1 MNKKKTKS
9 VYFILLLVVL
19 TIFTLFPIPVNAI
32 ADNEEKAEI
41 TGYLGE
47 MPKTRLTESEVVYH
61 VMNKKFYIKNA
72 FSGQYLDVSNGTAE
86 SFTNVHQYPYNGTA
100 AQRWYIN
107 YNGDGTFTLYSD
119 VGNNMVLDIDNANPN
134 NGANAHIYEYN
145 GTDAQKFKIGT
156 TDASTYVIVSKVSNF
171 TRSLSTCNSGCTA
184 GENVHQYD
192 YGGYWSE
199 RWLLEPVE
207 KDVDLGAKYA
217 MDNYD
222 KTVRAYPRFT
232 NSFGG
237 DCTNFVSQCMLASGI
252 HSRDNWYIL
261 RKNGNYTEINTVDQL
276 NNSWSLSDPSPWI
289 SAKEFKNYWAEHAD
303 GAYKAT
309 GKQILDN
316 PEIAWNAPISQGC
329 VVQLAKKTLFGNV
342 GDAHHSMY
350 ISGYIFDGTNDTYG
364 LTYHSTD
371 TLFVSLLDVCRA
383 NQNEY
388 FLFYKL

>member
-1 MNKKKTKS
+1 
-9 VYFILLLVVL
+9 
-19 TIFTLFPIPVNAI
+19 
-32 ADNEEKAEI
+32 
-41 TGYLGE
+41 

-192 YGGYWSE
+192 YGG
-199 RWLLEPVE
+199 
-207 KDVDLGAKYA
+207 
-217 MDNYD
+217 
-222 KTVRAYPRFT
+222 
-232 NSFGG
+232 
-237 DCTNFVSQCMLASGI
+237 
-252 HSRDNWYIL
+252 
-261 RKNGNYTEINTVDQL
+261 
-276 NNSWSLSDPSPWI
+276 
-289 SAKEFKNYWAEHAD
+289 
-303 GAYKAT
+303 
-309 GKQILDN
+309 
-316 PEIAWNAPISQGC
+316 
-329 VVQLAKKTLFGNV
+329 
-342 GDAHHSMY
+342 
-350 ISGYIFDGTNDTYG
+350 
-364 LTYHSTD
+364 
-371 TLFVSLLDVCRA
+371 
-383 NQNEY
+383 
-388 FLFYKL
+388 